1 MTSQFYPFPRFFTVL
16 FAWLL
21 ISCSSEEPK
30 TEEEPEMNVEA
41 ELIFFNYKNDLEEDT
56 FVWEY
61 EVQFLNHS
69 DFTVKG
75 VPLVTYRYSNS
86 EDFTITPGFT
96 SENNP
101 CPTIA
106 PGETCTL
113 SFYQEGDLQ
122 SEIYGEPLEI
132 IFVKA
137 EYRGEPAE

>member
-1 MTSQFYPFPRFFTVL
+1 MTSQFYPFLRFFTVL

-61 EVQFLNHS
+61 EVQFHNHS

-101 CPTIA
+101 CPWRDLYPSFLSGRGSTVGNLWRA
-106 PGETCTL
+106 PGNNFC
-113 SFYQEGDLQ
+113 EG
-122 SEIYGEPLEI
+122 
-132 IFVKA
+132 
-137 EYRGEPAE
+137 